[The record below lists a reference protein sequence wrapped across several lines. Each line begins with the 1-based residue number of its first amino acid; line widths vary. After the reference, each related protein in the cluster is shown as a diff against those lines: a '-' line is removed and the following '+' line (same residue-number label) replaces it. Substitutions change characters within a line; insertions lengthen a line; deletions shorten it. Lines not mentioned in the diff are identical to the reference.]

1 MTAVE
6 MKEVGMKLKEVS
18 AIGKIGMI
26 IIVARSLLVNHAN
39 YFCQICTQLFSPP
52 PTKEVSTDM

>member
-26 IIVARSLLVNHAN
+26 IIVARSLLVNYAN
-39 YFCQICTQLFSPP
+39 
-52 PTKEVSTDM
+52 

>member
-6 MKEVGMKLKEVS
+6 MKEVVIMKLKGVS

-26 IIVARSLLVNHAN
+26 IIVARSLLVNYAN
-39 YFCQICTQLFSPP
+39 
-52 PTKEVSTDM
+52 